1 MNRLLLIGW
10 QLALRRLGY
19 AGLSSLVLLALG
31 AVTVVWMPQV
41 SRHAEAMRASLA
53 AQASALARQG
63 PPARRPS
70 SGEQLVEFMAR
81 FPPLTQCSSDLG
93 AVFAIAGRH
102 NVVLAKGD
110 YQLKTE
116 PNTSLVSYSVTF
128 PVRNEYAALKSFTA
142 DVLEAMPHVALD
154 ELRMSR
160 ADSGS
165 GALDS
170 LVRFTFV
177 YRSP

>member
-19 AGLSSLVLLALG
+19 TGLSSLVLLALA
-31 AVTVVWMPQV
+31 AVTLAWMPQM
-41 SRHAEAMRASLA
+41 SRQAESIRTSLDV
-53 AQASALARQG
+53 QASTVARQG
-63 PPARRPS
+63 PPARRPT
-70 SGEQLVEFMAR
+70 SGEQLVEFMSR

-102 NVVLAKGD
+102 KVVLAKGD
-110 YQLKTE
+110 YQLKAE

-128 PVRNEYAALKSFTA
+128 PVRNEYAALKAFTA
-142 DVLEAMPHVALD
+142 DILEAMPHVALD